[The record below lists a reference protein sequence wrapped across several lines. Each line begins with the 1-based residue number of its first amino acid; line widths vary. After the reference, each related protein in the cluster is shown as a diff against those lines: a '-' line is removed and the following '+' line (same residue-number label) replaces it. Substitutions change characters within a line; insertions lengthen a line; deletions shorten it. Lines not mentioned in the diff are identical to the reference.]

1 MRPKPPSLGGHSSRA
16 PHRSPV
22 MLNPMA
28 SWEDMNCIP
37 RVTHLARRSTF
48 EMATL
53 DSCAETPGLLH
64 CSLSTSRCLFRRA
77 PLHAQTPESKLRIA
91 TATNAGD
98 FKSFM
103 KITFI
108 RGESYTLQDVLPRN
122 RRPVRDHQS
131 PTDVRRPGVQLLS
144 LTPSDAKQVRLPW
157 RLLPACQ
164 LP

>member
-22 MLNPMA
+22 MHHVGPGGIMGGHELHSQGDPSCEAFYFRDGDVEFMRGDTGFTPLH
-28 SWEDMNCIP
+28 SQ
-37 RVTHLARRSTF
+37 RVT
-48 EMATL
+48 
-53 DSCAETPGLLH
+53 
-64 CSLSTSRCLFRRA
+64 LSTSRCLFRRA

-108 RGESYTLQDVLPRN
+108 RGES
-122 RRPVRDHQS
+122 
-131 PTDVRRPGVQLLS
+131 LLS
-144 LTPSDAKQVRLPW
+144 KMCFPGTAAQSEITS
-157 RLLPACQ
+157 LLPMYED
-164 LP
+164 LESSF

>member
-48 EMATL
+48 EMVTL
-53 DSCAETPGLLH
+53 NSCAETPGLLH
-64 CSLSTSRCLFRRA
+64 CTLSTSRCLFRRA

-108 RGESYTLQDVLPRN
+108 RGES
-122 RRPVRDHQS
+122 
-131 PTDVRRPGVQLLS
+131 LLS
-144 LTPSDAKQVRLPW
+144 KMCFPGTAAQSEITS
-157 RLLPACQ
+157 LLPMCED
-164 LP
+164 LESSF